1 MSQRRLRTASLVA
14 LFVVTSFVAVSA
26 CSSGAQHDEVTA
38 GGAAGFDR
46 APSSLASGGAFVLE
60 AGATSEGGASGIKDE
75 AETAG
80 ESSGPSNGGAP
91 ELNASAGAANGG
103 AASPSA
109 AGSQNGGAP
118 SAGTSGVSSAGTFDA
133 GNANA
138 GVSNGGVS
146 NGGISGVDKSNAGV
160 SNGGVSNAGAG
171 SGGSAGSFIEPLA
184 CLPATTTADPAQL
197 YFPCAVNT
205 ALAVCWH
212 CHGAQPVSGTPYSL
226 TTYAQVKAVAGLVY
240 GTVLSNYM
248 PRPPYIMTTTDKAA
262 LLNWLGKD
270 GTCAVG
276 MKLGCGQR
284 EE

>member
-14 LFVVTSFVAVSA
+14 LFVVTSFVAATA

-38 GGAAGFDR
+38 GGAAGFDQ

-60 AGATSEGGASGIKDE
+60 AGATSEGGESGTKDE
-75 AETAG
+75 AAAAG
-80 ESSGPSNGGAP
+80 ESSRSGQSNGGAP
-91 ELNASAGAANGG
+91 AVHASAGAD
-103 AASPSA
+103 
-109 AGSQNGGAP
+109 NGGAP
-118 SAGTSGVSSAGTFDA
+118 SPLAAGAQNGGTTNAGNSGAPGAGASDAGNSNAGFSSAGSSSGGTP
-133 GNANA
+133 
-138 GVSNGGVS
+138 NGGAP
-146 NGGISGVDKSNAGV
+146 NGGAPNA
-160 SNGGVSNAGAG
+160 
-171 SGGSAGSFIEPLA
+171 GSAGSFVEPPA
-184 CLPATTTADPAQL
+184 CAPSTKALEPTTLYLP
-197 YFPCAVNT
+197 CEVNT

-212 CHGAQPVSGTPYSL
+212 CHGVPPASGTPYSL

-248 PRPPYIMTTTDKAA
+248 PRPPYTLTTTDKNA
-262 LLNWLGKD
+262 LLSWLGKD